1 MSARYYYSFI
11 HLLVLLTNMYGV
23 QYVPGIKLDARETQ
37 MALTLLLIS
46 RNLSFNRK
54 FWTEIK
60 ILINYI

>member
-1 MSARYYYSFI
+1 MSALYYYSFI

-54 FWTEIK
+54 F
-60 ILINYI
+60 